1 MRLISKK
8 TIATF
13 VAGTFLIVGAV
24 SPFIVQAS
32 TSDDKCATTRH
43 HQVSPEKNAS
53 RIAETFGI
61 SQADILKYQAQGMNF
76 REINHAAFLAKVSNK
91 TLDEVIAVKT
101 TDNTWKDVAAAL
113 GITKE
118 QMKATR
124 QDMTATRLNKQLGM
138 DKQVTINLLQQGY
151 HARDIATANE
161 LAKNTG
167 KSIEDVLSMKKI
179 NNSWR
184 DVANQ
189 LGVDDNTFKQDRQEL
204 QQAFPHHHRG

>member
-1 MRLISKK
+1 MILTKK
-8 TIATF
+8 MIATL
-13 VAGTFLIVGAV
+13 VAGAFLIVGAV

-32 TSDDKCATTRH
+32 TPDNKCGTTRH
-43 HQVSPEKNAS
+43 HQVSPEKSAS

-61 SQADILKYQAQGMNF
+61 SQTDILKYQAQGVKF
-76 REINHAAFLAKVSNK
+76 REIYHAAFLAKASDK
-91 TLDEVIAVKT
+91 TLDEVMAVKT
-101 TDNTWKDVAAAL
+101 TDNTWKDVANTL

-124 QDMTATRLNKQLGM
+124 QDMTATRLNTKLGM
-138 DKQVTINLLQQGY
+138 DKQDTINLLQQGY

-179 NNSWR
+179 NNSWHA
-184 DVANQ
+184 VANQ